1 MRNAACEMA
10 TGDSEALKVEQVAI
24 EKVKPYWRNPRKR
37 GPESVQKIADS
48 ITAFGWQQPIVV
60 DRESVVIIGHGRLEA
75 AKLLEQK
82 TVPVVIARNL
92 KPEQV
97 KALRLA
103 DNRLNRESDWDA
115 SLLLAEI
122 EELRG
127 LEISVAVAG
136 FSEDDLK
143 RLADDIDER
152 ALEQIAD
159 SVGGEEPFTADRDEE
174 NSTGGNGA
182 GNGVR
187 GGDSD
192 DALVTLSEVLTMR
205 QRTVVNAAINL
216 AKQRER
222 LERRGDALFHVCEL
236 YLEEKENA

>member
-1 MRNAACEMA
+1 VLK
-10 TGDSEALKVEQVAI
+10 ALKVEQAAI
-24 EKVKPYWRNPRKR
+24 EKVKAYWRNPRKR
-37 GPESVQKIADS
+37 GAESVRKIADS
-48 ITAFGWQQPIVV
+48 ISAFGWQQPIVV
-60 DRESVVIIGHGRLEA
+60 DRELVVIIGHGRLEA

-92 KPEQV
+92 KPGQV

-115 SLLLAEI
+115 GLLLAEI

-143 RLADDIDER
+143 RLADDIDEK

-159 SVGGEEPFTADRDEE
+159 SAGGEETFTAAQDAEY
-174 NSTGGNGA
+174 STSGNRAGNGA
-182 GNGVR
+182 VS
-187 GGDSD
+187 GDGSD
-192 DALVTLSEVLTMR
+192 VLVTLSEVLTMR
-205 QRTVVNAAINL
+205 QRKVVNAAINL

-236 YLEEKENA
+236 YLEENENA